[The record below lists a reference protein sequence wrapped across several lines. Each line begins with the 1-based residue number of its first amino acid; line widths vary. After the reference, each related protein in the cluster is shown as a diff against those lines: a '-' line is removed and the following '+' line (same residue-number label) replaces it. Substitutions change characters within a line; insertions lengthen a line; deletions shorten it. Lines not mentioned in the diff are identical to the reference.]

1 MKEIIIDNIATN
13 SMIKTSIVRE
23 LVETMEEKGLAKNLN
38 NDYIFS
44 QDYKKIHS
52 LTESY
57 GKDIARDF
65 VESIKTENR
74 ITILNYGDHY
84 FDQ

>member
-38 NDYIFS
+38 NDYVFS
-44 QDYKKIHS
+44 QDYENIYS

-57 GKDIARDF
+57 GKNIAHDF
-65 VESIKTENR
+65 VEAVKTENR
-74 ITILNYGDHY
+74 ITILNYGNY
-84 FDQ
+84 YY

>member
-23 LVETMEEKGLAKNLN
+23 LVEKMEEKGLAKNLN
-38 NDYIFS
+38 NDYVFS
-44 QDYKKIHS
+44 QDYENIYS

-57 GKDIARDF
+57 GKDIAHDF
-65 VESIKTENR
+65 VEAVKTENR
-74 ITILNYGDHY
+74 ITILNYGNY
-84 FDQ
+84 YY

>member
-38 NDYIFS
+38 NDYVFS
-44 QDYKKIHS
+44 QDYENIYS
-52 LTESY
+52 LAESY
-57 GKDIARDF
+57 GKNIAHDF
-65 VESIKTENR
+65 VEAVKTENR
-74 ITILNYGDHY
+74 ITILNYGNYY
-84 FDQ
+84 FD

>member
-38 NDYIFS
+38 NDYVFS
-44 QDYKKIHS
+44 QDYENIYS

-57 GKDIARDF
+57 GKDIAHDF
-65 VESIKTENR
+65 VEAVKTENR
-74 ITILNYGDHY
+74 ITILNYGNY
-84 FDQ
+84 YY

>member
-52 LTESY
+52 LAKSY

>member
-13 SMIKTSIVRE
+13 SMIKVSIVRE

-38 NDYIFS
+38 NDYVFS
-44 QDYKKIHS
+44 QDYEKIHS
-52 LTESY
+52 IAESY
-57 GKDIARDF
+57 GKDIAHDF
-65 VESIKTENR
+65 VEAVKTENR

>member
-38 NDYIFS
+38 NDYVFS
-44 QDYKKIHS
+44 QDYENIYS

-57 GKDIARDF
+57 GKNIAHDF
-65 VESIKTENR
+65 VEAVKTENR
-74 ITILNYGDHY
+74 ITILNYGNYY
-84 FDQ
+84 FD

>member
-38 NDYIFS
+38 NDYVFS
-44 QDYKKIHS
+44 QDYENIYS
-52 LTESY
+52 LTDSY
-57 GKDIARDF
+57 GKDIAHDF
-65 VESIKTENR
+65 VEAVKTENR
-74 ITILNYGDHY
+74 ITILNYGNY
-84 FDQ
+84 YY

>member
-38 NDYIFS
+38 NDYVFS
-44 QDYKKIHS
+44 QDYENIYS

-57 GKDIARDF
+57 GKDIAHDF
-65 VESIKTENR
+65 VEAIKTENR

-84 FDQ
+84 FE

>member
-23 LVETMEEKGLAKNLN
+23 LVETMEEKGLAKNIN
-38 NDYIFS
+38 NDYVFS
-44 QDYKKIHS
+44 QDYENIYS

-57 GKDIARDF
+57 GKDIAHDF
-65 VESIKTENR
+65 VEAIKTENR

-84 FDQ
+84 FE

>member
-13 SMIKTSIVRE
+13 SMIKTSILRE

-38 NDYIFS
+38 NDYVFS
-44 QDYKKIHS
+44 QDYENIYS

-57 GKDIARDF
+57 GKEIAHDI
-65 VESIKTENR
+65 VEAVKTENR
-74 ITILNYGDHY
+74 ITILNYGNY
-84 FDQ
+84 YY

>member
-1 MKEIIIDNIATN
+1 MKEIIIDNISTN

-38 NDYIFS
+38 NDYVFS
-44 QDYKKIHS
+44 QDYENIYS

-57 GKDIARDF
+57 GKDIAHDF
-65 VESIKTENR
+65 VEAVKTENR
-74 ITILNYGDHY
+74 ITILNYGNYY
-84 FDQ
+84 FE

>member
-38 NDYIFS
+38 NDYVFS
-44 QDYKKIHS
+44 QDYENIYS

-57 GKDIARDF
+57 GKNIAHDF
-65 VESIKTENR
+65 VEAVKTENR
-74 ITILNYGDHY
+74 ITILNYGTYY
-84 FDQ
+84 FD

>member
-38 NDYIFS
+38 N
-44 QDYKKIHS
+44 
-52 LTESY
+52 
-57 GKDIARDF
+57 
-65 VESIKTENR
+65 
-74 ITILNYGDHY
+74 
-84 FDQ
+84 